1 MVLVVGLLPC
11 LLCGVSGGTV
21 TMSVT
26 DWVRLCMEELKW
38 EDFFLYIKFS
48 FKIPTFLSYVLA
60 LC

>member
-21 TMSVT
+21 TMSVA

-38 EDFFLYIKFS
+38 EDFFFMYQIQL
-48 FKIPTFLSYVLA
+48 
-60 LC
+60 